1 MLLALSLFALAASD
15 PVVAT
20 VNGRPVTAS
29 DLAAVAAAHPPADGK
44 AYTAEERRALLQE
57 LVDTDLLWQE
67 AKARKLD
74 ETARVKQV
82 MAAELLRTDAYA
94 AIPPEATAE
103 PALQAWY
110 KAHTR
115 DFVVPESREVYRI
128 LLRITDKRDAAA
140 TRAELDKLR
149 AQVQP
154 KGANFA
160 ALAEAHSQ
168 DPSRRRKGSLG
179 WVERGQEGV
188 DPAVVGAAWK
198 LAEDAVSEPFR
209 TAEGWNLVYVAR
221 IRAADPRTY
230 EEARADVVKA
240 VRQAEME
247 KARAAYLARLA
258 AAGKVKVDEAALEA
272 AELPVPG
279 APARP

>member
-1 MLLALSLFALAASD
+1 
-15 PVVAT
+15 
-20 VNGRPVTAS
+20 
-29 DLAAVAAAHPPADGK
+29 
-44 AYTAEERRALLQE
+44 
-57 LVDTDLLWQE
+57 
-67 AKARKLD
+67 
-74 ETARVKQV
+74 

-103 PALQAWY
+103 PALEAWY
-110 KAHTR
+110 KAHAR
-115 DFVVPESREVYRI
+115 DFVVPESRDIYRI
-128 LLRITDKRDAAA
+128 LVRTTEKRDSAAA
-140 TRAELDKLR
+140 RAQVVELR
-149 AQVQP
+149 AKVQP

-188 DPAVVGAAWK
+188 DPAVVGVAWK

-221 IRAADPRTY
+221 IRAADPRTF

-240 VRQAEME
+240 VRQAEMD

-258 AAGKVKVDEAALEA
+258 EAGKVKVNDAALEA
-272 AELPVPG
+272 AELPVP
-279 APARP
+279 AARP